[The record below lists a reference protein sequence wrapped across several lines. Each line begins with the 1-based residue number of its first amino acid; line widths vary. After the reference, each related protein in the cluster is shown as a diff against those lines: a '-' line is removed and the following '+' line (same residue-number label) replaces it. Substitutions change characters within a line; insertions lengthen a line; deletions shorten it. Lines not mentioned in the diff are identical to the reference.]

1 LFQIIIGHAPAPP
14 VRKVFRKFVEHLT
27 TPVIMSL
34 QNRRPSGSSSDD
46 SEDDLPPQQV
56 DLAADEEW
64 EDAEP
69 DEESLT
75 AVSLFSDKR
84 FTGVDAVKQVILHD
98 ASEHSF
104 DLREIVNR
112 LGGYAHC

>member
-1 LFQIIIGHAPAPP
+1 MLEKCFKSYFNIDHHYHHQLQP
-14 VRKVFRKFVEHLT
+14 T
-27 TPVIMSL
+27 MSN
-34 QNRRPSGSSSDD
+34 QNRRLSGSSSED
-46 SEDDLPPQQV
+46 SEDGLPPQHV

-84 FTGVDAVKQVILHD
+84 FTGVDAVMQVILHD
-98 ASEHSF
+98 ASEHGF
-104 DLREIVNR
+104 DVREVVNR